1 MMREQGSELKYMTSH
16 KQEIS
21 YLTRAAGG
29 VAGAERLVG
38 ECKFHSLGK
47 CTMVLTNMH
56 LDFMYIASSGL
67 CISCMNVHACII

>member
-1 MMREQGSELKYMTSH
+1 MARG
-16 KQEIS
+16 
-21 YLTRAAGG
+21 AGG

-56 LDFMYIASSGL
+56 IASSGL
-67 CISCMNVHACII
+67 CISCMNVHLCGCINMTSLDSTKPNIYNCSCALMHLWP